1 MALVHPQS
9 CECTKSELDLFGVP
23 LTQISVEHGYWEQ
36 KGLTSTLT
44 DQGPYEFVVSCAGED
59 YIDLANTHLFVE
71 AQITKA
77 DGSALDVDSDVG
89 TRQFMDAPL
98 IQRHKRQSQRKAR
111 GPLSEDVSRC
121 VPLFGLTTSGFF
133 WRAFLFIVRS
143 SGGPDWARALCNIRC
158 PVVFNLVLAACFR
171 FFPWTTS
178 QAMVSPVLRAS
189 RPNVLAPLFNK
200 GTAALNHPP
209 NILHRTSR

>member
-1 MALVHPQS
+1 MRMYQIGIGLVRSTTHP
-9 CECTKSELDLFGVP
+9 T
-23 LTQISVEHGYWEQ
+23 SVEHGYWEQ

-44 DQGPYEFVVSCAGED
+44 DQGPYEFVVSGAGED

-111 GPLSEDVSRC
+111 IPTHSMYPYRAYLETLLRYGPAAKVLQLTGVVWNKDTPGFMDSREKKKTKDSEKD
-121 VPLFGLTTSGFF
+121 
-133 WRAFLFIVRS
+133 
-143 SGGPDWARALCNIRC
+143 
-158 PVVFNLVLAACFR
+158 
-171 FFPWTTS
+171 
-178 QAMVSPVLRAS
+178 
-189 RPNVLAPLFNK
+189 
-200 GTAALNHPP
+200 
-209 NILHRTSR
+209 